1 MLLIDKV
8 DKKSYGAKE
17 LGLEMGDSII
27 SFNGYPTE
35 DILDYVYYD
44 GQENFTMDV
53 LTKDGETVTV
63 DVDKYEDE
71 SLGLTF
77 ADDGLKIKTCYNDC
91 IFCFVKQMPCGM
103 RPTLY
108 VKDDDYR
115 QSLLYGNFVTMTN
128 VTDADLDRIIR
139 LQFSPLYVSVQ
150 AMNGEVRKKMLNNR
164 FADKIWYQ
172 LKRLEEGGI
181 TVNAQVV
188 LVKGVNDGK
197 ELDYTIDKLYE
208 LKNVVSAAVVPCGI
222 TKFREGLYPIED
234 IDRDYARSVIEQV
247 ESANSRHG
255 GSLIQLADEFFFK
268 AELPLPPE
276 EYYGDFPQIENGI
289 GMSLKFKQNVEYLV
303 ANAKKPLL
311 PPGSYL
317 TISGTSIY
325 KFMCGIVKT
334 VEDACPNVTIKLLPI
349 ENDFFGH
356 TVNCTGLLTGGD
368 VLRAVQKLDEKFDVL
383 LIPDSCLMRGEDIFL
398 DDVALTELSEKLGMK
413 VVRAVMPDAE
423 E

>member
-8 DKKSYGAKE
+8 DKKAYGAKE
-17 LGLEMGDSII
+17 LGLEKGDAII
-27 SFNGYPTE
+27 SFNGYETE

-44 GQENFTMDV
+44 GQENFSMEV
-53 LTKDGETVTV
+53 LAKNGERVSV
-63 DVDKYEDE
+63 EVDKYEDE

-77 ADDGLKIKTCYNDC
+77 ADDGLKIRTCHNNC

-128 VTDADLDRIIR
+128 VSDKDLDRIIR

-150 AMNGEVRKKMLNNR
+150 AMNGEVRKKMLNNP
-164 FADKIWYQ
+164 FADKIWQQ

-208 LKNVVSAAVVPCGI
+208 LKNIDSAAVVPCGI
-222 TKFREGLYPIED
+222 TRFREGLYPIED
-234 IDRDYARSVIEQV
+234 IDRDYARAVIEQV
-247 ESANSRHG
+247 ESANKRHG
-255 GSLIQLADEFFFK
+255 GALIQLADEFFFK
-268 AELPLPPE
+268 AELPLPGE
-276 EYYGDFPQIENGI
+276 EYYGDFPQIENGV

-303 ANAKKPLL
+303 ETSQKPLL
-311 PPGSYL
+311 RPGRYL
-317 TISGTSIY
+317 TVCGTSIY
-325 KFMCGIVKT
+325 RFMGDIVKT
-334 VEDACPNVTIKLLPI
+334 VEAACPEVSIKLLAV

-368 VLRAVQKLDEKFDVL
+368 ILRAVQNSGEKFDVL
-383 LIPDSCLMRGEDIFL
+383 LIPDNCLMRGEDKFL
-398 DDVALTELSEKLGMK
+398 DDITLQDLAEKLGVK
-413 VVRAVMPDAE
+413 VVRAVMPDVE

>member
-1 MLLIDKV
+1 
-8 DKKSYGAKE
+8 
-17 LGLEMGDSII
+17 
-27 SFNGYPTE
+27 
-35 DILDYVYYD
+35 
-44 GQENFTMDV
+44 
-53 LTKDGETVTV
+53 
-63 DVDKYEDE
+63 
-71 SLGLTF
+71 
-77 ADDGLKIKTCYNDC
+77 
-91 IFCFVKQMPCGM
+91 M

-164 FADKIWYQ
+164 FADKIWHQ

-181 TVNAQVV
+181 AVNAQVV

-208 LKNVVSAAVVPCGI
+208 LKNIVSAAVVPCGI

-268 AELPLPPE
+268 AELPLPSE
-276 EYYGDFPQIENGI
+276 EYYGDFPQIENGV
-289 GMSLKFKQNVEYLV
+289 GMSFKFRKNVEYLV
-303 ANAKKPLL
+303 DATKKPLL
-311 PPGSYL
+311 PPGKYL

-325 KFMCGIVKT
+325 NFMCGIVKT
-334 VEDACPNVTIKLLPI
+334 VEDSCPNVTIKLLPI

-368 VLRAVQKLDEKFDVL
+368 ILRAVQKLDEKFDVL

-398 DDVALTELSEKLGMK
+398 DDVTLTDLSEKLGMK
-413 VVRAVMPDAE
+413 VVRAVMPEVE